1 MKTKKN
7 ILQKEVFSGHCG
19 SSRRFVDSSTDSLLS
34 DDGPPDVDD
43 GGGVGD
49 CADPDVEVAALHQ
62 SVLHAGHHG
71 AGVALT
77 VPRCIEIVLC
87 IELDISK

>member
-1 MKTKKN
+1 MD
-7 ILQKEVFSGHCG
+7 LQEDLLTALLH
-19 SSRRFVDSSTDSLLS
+19 SLLS
-34 DDGPPDVDD
+34 EHCPPDVDD

-62 SVLHAGHHG
+62 PVLHAGHHV

-77 VPRCIEIVLC
+77 VPRCIQILLC
-87 IELDISK
+87 ITLNNSYAMQRLK